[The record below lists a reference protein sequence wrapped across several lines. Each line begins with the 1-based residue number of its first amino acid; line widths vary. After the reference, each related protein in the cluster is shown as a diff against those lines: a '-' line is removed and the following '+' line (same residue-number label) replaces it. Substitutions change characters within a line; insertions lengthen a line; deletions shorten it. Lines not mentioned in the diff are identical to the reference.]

1 MAQPV
6 DPGLLIP
13 GYSGR
18 FYKSDG
24 SRWATCTQWELQ
36 LSITSTDEQ
45 PLGTFWLMAVAQSGS
60 ATLTVSELVIDDAI
74 MAEFLAGIQDPQ
86 NPNIPQYRFIG
97 ERTRPDG
104 LVSTLTIDGCTL
116 DGTNRIAAA
125 IPGETMTRDLTFRVS
140 SIPDPAG
147 LFPATA

>member
-36 LSITSTDEQ
+36 LSITSTDEN

-60 ATLTVSELVIDDAI
+60 ASLTVSELVIDDEIPA
-74 MAEFLAGIQDPQ
+74 AVLAGIQDPS
-86 NPNIPQYRFIG
+86 NPSIPKFRFIG
-97 ERTRPDG
+97 ERIRPDG
-104 LVSTLTIDGCTL
+104 LTSTLVMDGCTL

-125 IPGETMTRDLTFRVS
+125 IPGETMTRDFTFRVS
-140 SIPDPAG
+140 VIPDPAG
-147 LFPATA
+147 LFPAAA

>member
-36 LSITSTDEQ
+36 LSITSTDEN

-60 ATLTVSELVIDDAI
+60 ASLTVSELVIDDEIPA
-74 MAEFLAGIQDPQ
+74 AVLAGIQDPS
-86 NPNIPQYRFIG
+86 NPSIPKFRFIG
-97 ERTRPDG
+97 ERIRPDG
-104 LVSTLTIDGCTL
+104 LTSTLVMDG
-116 DGTNRIAAA
+116 
-125 IPGETMTRDLTFRVS
+125 
-140 SIPDPAG
+140 
-147 LFPATA
+147 